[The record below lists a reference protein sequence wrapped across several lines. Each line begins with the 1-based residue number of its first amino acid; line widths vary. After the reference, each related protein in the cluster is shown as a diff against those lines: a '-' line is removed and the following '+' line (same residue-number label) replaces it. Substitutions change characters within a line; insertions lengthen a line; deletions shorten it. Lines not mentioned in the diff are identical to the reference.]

1 MRAALLAILFI
12 AALWALVQW
21 AQPRMAFF
29 PLPGVQRTPQN
40 AGLEFKDLRI
50 TTIDGVVLHGWWMPH
65 PSPRG
70 QIIYWHGNGGNLALW
85 LDVFVDLRR
94 HGFSVLA
101 VDYRGYGGSGGTP
114 SEKGIYR
121 DAEAVNAYFTTH
133 HLRDGTPTIYWGR
146 SLGSVVASYAAAKSP
161 PDALILESAFPD
173 ARSLFSSNPV
183 LLALSVLA
191 TYRFSTSQH
200 LEGYRG
206 PLLVIHGD
214 ADTLIP
220 FDGGRKVF
228 ERARN
233 PHKAF
238 VALKG
243 ADHNEMYAQRPDY
256 WPAIDRFL
264 EPLPKNSKLQTSNSK
279 KDEMIPFRPF

>member
-1 MRAALLAILFI
+1 MRAALLAVLFI
-12 AALWALVQW
+12 VALWALVLW

-29 PLPGVQRTPQN
+29 PSRGVQRTPQN
-40 AGLEFKDLRI
+40 AGLEYKDLRI
-50 TTIDGVVLHGWWMPH
+50 TTADGVTLQGWWMPH

-70 QIIYWHGNGGNLALW
+70 QILYWHGNGGNLSLW

-101 VDYRGYGGSGGTP
+101 VDYRGYGGSEGSP

-121 DAEAVNAYFTTH
+121 DADATVAHFAEQ
-133 HLRDGTPTIYWGR
+133 LRADDSPTIYWGR
-146 SLGSVVASYAAAKSP
+146 SLGSVVAAYAAAKSP
-161 PDALILESAFPD
+161 PDVLVLESAFPS
-173 ARSLFSSNPV
+173 ARSLFAGNPV
-183 LLALSVLA
+183 VLALSLFA
-191 TYRFSTSQH
+191 TYRFPTSEH

-220 FDGGRKVF
+220 FEGGRKVF
-228 ERARN
+228 DRAQSSR
-233 PHKAF
+233 KAF
-238 VALKG
+238 VALNG
-243 ADHNEMYAQRPDY
+243 ADHNEMYARRPDY

-264 EPLPKNSKLQTSNSK
+264 Q
-279 KDEMIPFRPF
+279 